1 MSKTK
6 EQLLLDYTQSGDF
19 SNLEKLL
26 QQSPKLDLNKKYAEG
41 NTALIV
47 AVQNDDKKIAK
58 LLMDY
63 GANTLI
69 KNNLDQDVFDI
80 MMERNDYDDML
91 SILYKFSDQEKLLFP
106 SEYRSNSF
114 SSLSSNE
121 FTDKDR
127 PFSST
132 SKDGSLELAS
142 YNQEILFTDIIN
154 RLDTMS
160 SSELDELQSAI
171 AVIRAREKTV
181 EVDEKAVST
190 ITEEPA
196 VVLTEEQETLR
207 KWIKTI
213 PVLGAINQKI
223 AMSQLKIPPLTQEQY
238 DEIKNLFKKA
248 NPETGELSPQVS
260 NGINKLIVGL
270 SPPSLPL
277 ETEEPAVV
285 LTEEQQAIID
295 RMKKMNLP
303 QGAIDQKLVSWGITL
318 SPTKAQQQSA
328 ALIASIVIEPLKQ
341 TIASFNIALTEQN
354 ISVIPA
360 LVKQLAASGNADAKT
375 VLEDGL
381 VELIE
386 NSPLIWQTELDNI
399 KAAAQ
404 ECRAIKVEID
414 NIEKLKDK
422 VLKIYK
428 EDQTSI
434 LEGLTEEQK
443 IEYKGKA
450 LPIEII
456 KANKENK
463 FSAEEIEMLNTLSA
477 ATSPAKYGTPL
488 QRTEHNINKQF
499 DNLSLSKTAISEEK
513 AKNLEEVINKS
524 KTKFQSFRSVIVAIK
539 NKIGLTKKVEAA
551 LEANKRDQEVPRVKK
566 EFTSLIDKD
575 IDYEYKDDGKSV
587 SIKASAKSN
596 LVSQIDIAKIISP
609 VFAAK
614 TSATAI
620 TVNKKAS
627 KFSTAHIDVTSI
639 TDLAE
644 NNKDNAVLLAC
655 ELAVPKIQEL
665 QQLDKILKEN
675 NLISTQLEAYI
686 QEVAVHFAK
695 AVDPK
700 IVASL
705 KPMIMQQVKDNSAEQ
720 LHLSGVEARARV
732 IAELKS
738 AGIAEDKI
746 RLITTVEYNA
756 QKQAKAAAETA
767 RSVGA
772 KHIENSVTG
781 ALVTPGSLTGAVTNL
796 KRLGQNIY

>member
-91 SILYKFSDQEKLLFP
+91 SILYKLSDKEKLLFP

-160 SSELDELQSAI
+160 GSELDELQSAI

-207 KWIKTI
+207 KMIKMQ
-213 PVLGAINQKI
+213 PLGTINQKI
-223 AMSQLKIPPLTQEQY
+223 AMGQLKIPPLTQEQY
-238 DEIKNLFKKA
+238 DKIKNLFKQA
-248 NPETGELSPQVS
+248 NPETGELSLQVL
-260 NGINKLIVGL
+260 NDINKLIVGL
-270 SPPSLPL
+270 SLPSLAL
-277 ETEEPAVV
+277 ETQSPAVV
-285 LTEEQQAIID
+285 LTEDQQAIID
-295 RMKKMNLP
+295 KMKKMNLP

-328 ALIASIVIEPLKQ
+328 PIASIVIEPLEQ
-341 TIASFNIALTEQN
+341 TTASFNIAITEQN
-354 ISVIPA
+354 ISAIPA
-360 LVKQLAASGNADAKT
+360 LVKQLAASRNADAKT

-463 FSAEEIEMLNTLSA
+463 FSAEEIEMLDTLSA

-488 QRTEHNINKQF
+488 QRTEHNINNQF

-614 TSATAI
+614 TSATGI
-620 TVNKKAS
+620 TVTKKAS

-695 AVDPK
+695 AIDPK
-700 IVASL
+700 TVASL

-732 IAELKS
+732 IAELES

-746 RLITTVEYNA
+746 RIITTEEYNA

-781 ALVTPGSLTGAVTNL
+781 ALVTPGSLTGAATNL

>member
-1 MSKTK
+1 MSKKK
-6 EQLLLDYTQSGDF
+6 EQLLLNNTHSGDF
-19 SNLEKLL
+19 SDLEKLL

-41 NTALIV
+41 N
-47 AVQNDDKKIAK
+47 
-58 LLMDY
+58 
-63 GANTLI
+63 
-69 KNNLDQDVFDI
+69 
-80 MMERNDYDDML
+80 
-91 SILYKFSDQEKLLFP
+91 
-106 SEYRSNSF
+106 SF

-121 FTDKDR
+121 STDKDR

-132 SKDGSLELAS
+132 SKDGSPELAS

-171 AVIRAREKTV
+171 AVIRAREK
-181 EVDEKAVST
+181 AFST

-207 KWIKTI
+207 KMIKMQ
-213 PVLGAINQKI
+213 PLGAINQKI
-223 AMSQLKIPPLTQEQY
+223 AMGQLKIPTLTEEQY
-238 DEIKNLFKKA
+238 DKIKNLFNQA
-248 NPETGELSPQVS
+248 NSETGELSLQVS
-260 NGINKLIVGL
+260 NDINKLIVGL
-270 SPPSLPL
+270 SLPSLAL
-277 ETEEPAVV
+277 ETKSPAVV
-285 LTEEQQAIID
+285 LTEGQQAIID
-295 RMKKMNLP
+295 KMKKMNLP
-303 QGAIDQKLVSWGITL
+303 QGAIDQKLESWGITL

-328 ALIASIVIEPLKQ
+328 PIASIVIEPQ
-341 TIASFNIALTEQN
+341 TTASFNIAITEQN
-354 ISVIPA
+354 ISAIPA
-360 LVKQLAASGNADAKT
+360 LVKQLAASRNADAKT

-414 NIEKLKDK
+414 NIDKLKDK
-422 VLKIYK
+422 VIKIYK

-463 FSAEEIEMLNTLSA
+463 FSAEEIKMLDTLSA

-488 QRTEHNINKQF
+488 QRTEHNINNQF

-513 AKNLEEVINKS
+513 AKKLEEVINKS

-614 TSATAI
+614 TSATGI
-620 TVNKKAS
+620 TVTKKAS

-665 QQLDKILKEN
+665 QQLDKTLKEN

-700 IVASL
+700 TVASL
-705 KPMIMQQVKDNSAEQ
+705 KPMIMQQVRDNSAEQ

-732 IAELKS
+732 IAELES

-746 RLITTVEYNA
+746 RIITTEEYNA

-796 KRLGQNIY
+796 KRLG

>member
-121 FTDKDR
+121 STDKDR
-127 PFSST
+127 PLSST

-160 SSELDELQSAI
+160 GSELDELQSAI

-207 KWIKTI
+207 KMIKMQ
-213 PVLGAINQKI
+213 PLGAINQKI
-223 AMSQLKIPPLTQEQY
+223 AMGQLKIPPLTQEQY
-238 DEIKNLFKKA
+238 DEIKNLFKQA
-248 NPETGELSPQVS
+248 NPKTGELSPQVS
-260 NGINKLIVGL
+260 NDINKLIVGL

-277 ETEEPAVV
+277 ETKSPAVV
-285 LTEEQQAIID
+285 LTEDQQAIID

-328 ALIASIVIEPLKQ
+328 APIASIVIEPLEQ

-354 ISVIPA
+354 ISAIPA
-360 LVKQLAASGNADAKT
+360 LVKQLAASRNADAKT

-463 FSAEEIEMLNTLSA
+463 FSAEELKMLDTLSA

-488 QRTEHNINKQF
+488 QRTEHNINNQF

-551 LEANKRDQEVPRVKK
+551 LEANKRDQEAPRVKK

-596 LVSQIDIAKIISP
+596 LASQIDITKIISP

-620 TVNKKAS
+620 TVTKKAS

-700 IVASL
+700 TVASL

-746 RLITTVEYNA
+746 RLITTEEYNA

-781 ALVTPGSLTGAVTNL
+781 SLVTPGSLNGAATNL
-796 KRLGQNIY
+796 KRLG

>member
-1 MSKTK
+1 M
-6 EQLLLDYTQSGDF
+6 
-19 SNLEKLL
+19 
-26 QQSPKLDLNKKYAEG
+26 
-41 NTALIV
+41 
-47 AVQNDDKKIAK
+47 
-58 LLMDY
+58 
-63 GANTLI
+63 
-69 KNNLDQDVFDI
+69 
-80 MMERNDYDDML
+80 
-91 SILYKFSDQEKLLFP
+91 
-106 SEYRSNSF
+106 
-114 SSLSSNE
+114 
-121 FTDKDR
+121 
-127 PFSST
+127 
-132 SKDGSLELAS
+132 
-142 YNQEILFTDIIN
+142 
-154 RLDTMS
+154 
-160 SSELDELQSAI
+160 
-171 AVIRAREKTV
+171 
-181 EVDEKAVST
+181 
-190 ITEEPA
+190 
-196 VVLTEEQETLR
+196 
-207 KWIKTI
+207 
-213 PVLGAINQKI
+213 
-223 AMSQLKIPPLTQEQY
+223 
-238 DEIKNLFKKA
+238 
-248 NPETGELSPQVS
+248 
-260 NGINKLIVGL
+260 
-270 SPPSLPL
+270 
-277 ETEEPAVV
+277 
-285 LTEEQQAIID
+285 
-295 RMKKMNLP
+295 
-303 QGAIDQKLVSWGITL
+303 
-318 SPTKAQQQSA
+318 
-328 ALIASIVIEPLKQ
+328 
-341 TIASFNIALTEQN
+341 
-354 ISVIPA
+354 
-360 LVKQLAASGNADAKT
+360 
-375 VLEDGL
+375 
-381 VELIE
+381 IE

-463 FSAEEIEMLNTLSA
+463 FSAEEIEMLDTLSA

-488 QRTEHNINKQF
+488 QRTEHNINNQF

-614 TSATAI
+614 TSATGI
-620 TVNKKAS
+620 TVTKKAS

-695 AVDPK
+695 AIDPK
-700 IVASL
+700 TVASL

-732 IAELKS
+732 IAELES

-746 RLITTVEYNA
+746 RIITTEEYNA

-781 ALVTPGSLTGAVTNL
+781 ALVTPGSLTGAATNL

>member
-1 MSKTK
+1 MSKKK
-6 EQLLLDYTQSGDF
+6 EQLLLNNTQSGDF

-41 NTALIV
+41 N
-47 AVQNDDKKIAK
+47 
-58 LLMDY
+58 
-63 GANTLI
+63 
-69 KNNLDQDVFDI
+69 
-80 MMERNDYDDML
+80 
-91 SILYKFSDQEKLLFP
+91 
-106 SEYRSNSF
+106 SF

-121 FTDKDR
+121 STDKDR

-132 SKDGSLELAS
+132 SKDGSPELAS

-171 AVIRAREKTV
+171 AVIRAREK
-181 EVDEKAVST
+181 AFST

-196 VVLTEEQETLR
+196 VVLTAEQETLR
-207 KWIKTI
+207 KMIKMQ
-213 PVLGAINQKI
+213 PLGAINHKI
-223 AMSQLKIPPLTQEQY
+223 AMGQLKIPTLTEEQY
-238 DEIKNLFKKA
+238 DKIKNLFNQA
-248 NPETGELSPQVS
+248 NSETGELSLQVS
-260 NGINKLIVGL
+260 NDINKLIVGL
-270 SPPSLPL
+270 SLPSLAL
-277 ETEEPAVV
+277 ETKSPAVV
-285 LTEEQQAIID
+285 LTGEQQTIID
-295 RMKKMNLP
+295 KMKKMNLP
-303 QGAIDQKLVSWGITL
+303 QGAIDQKLESWGITL

-328 ALIASIVIEPLKQ
+328 PIASIVIEPQ
-341 TIASFNIALTEQN
+341 TTASFNIAITEQN
-354 ISVIPA
+354 ISAIPA
-360 LVKQLAASGNADAKT
+360 LVKQLAASRNADAKT

-414 NIEKLKDK
+414 NIDKLKDK
-422 VLKIYK
+422 VIKIYK

-463 FSAEEIEMLNTLSA
+463 FSAEEIKMLDTLSA

-488 QRTEHNINKQF
+488 QRTEHNINNQF

-513 AKNLEEVINKS
+513 AKKLEEVINKS

-614 TSATAI
+614 TSATGI
-620 TVNKKAS
+620 TVTKKAS

-665 QQLDKILKEN
+665 QQLDKTLKEN

-700 IVASL
+700 TVASL

-732 IAELKS
+732 IAELES

-746 RLITTVEYNA
+746 RIITTEEYNA

-796 KRLGQNIY
+796 KRLG